1 MELGRGV
8 RSSERIGVVGWR
20 AWTVVETKDGVRLAS
35 VLHDTVW
42 SPDQPALATCEC
54 GHTHPAPT
62 LDCTCGFYAARD
74 PVDALTYLRGRD
86 ESRTICRVLGEV
98 LLSGVVVELE
108 AGYRAA
114 GAYPLRLYTSQA
126 EVAAALEAVYRVPIL
141 SAGCDSGSATSSG
154 PASAGSSTSSWS
166 GARTP
171 SSTTAASG

>member
-35 VLHDTVW
+35 VLYDTVW
-42 SPDQPALATCEC
+42 SPDQPVLATCEC
-54 GHTHPAPT
+54 GQTHPAPA

-74 PVDALTYLRGRD
+74 PMDALTYLRGRD
-86 ESRTICRVLGEV
+86 EPRTICRLLGEV

-126 EVAAALEAVYRVPIL
+126 EVAAALEAVYRVPVL
-141 SAGCDSGSATSSG
+141 SAGCESGSVTSSRL
-154 PASAGSSTSSWS
+154 ASAGSSTSSWS
-166 GARTP
+166 GARTR
-171 SSTTAASG
+171 SSTTVASG